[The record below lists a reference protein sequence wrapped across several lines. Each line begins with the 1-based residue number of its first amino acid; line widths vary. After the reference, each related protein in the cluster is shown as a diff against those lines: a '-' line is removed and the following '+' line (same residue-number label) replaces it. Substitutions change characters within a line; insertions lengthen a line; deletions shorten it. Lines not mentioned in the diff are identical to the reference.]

1 MIETVLFDLD
11 GTIIDTNELI
21 ISSFLHVME
30 GWEHSAPWTREQIIP
45 HMGGTLEQ
53 QMRTFSG
60 QEEVAEYVK
69 GYRAYNDI
77 HHEAMVKPFPHV
89 NEVVEAL
96 HQAGIVM
103 GVVTTKIRPSTLKV
117 LERFDLMKYMK
128 SIVTVTDVTHPKPHA
143 EPVLKA
149 MEELGADPA
158 KTLMVGDSP
167 VDIQSAQNAG
177 ALAAGV
183 AWSLKGEAV
192 LSEYG
197 PDYILHDMKDLLTL
211 TRIETGRS

>member
-1 MIETVLFDLD
+1 MINTVLFDLD

-21 ISSFLHVME
+21 ISSFLHVMGE
-30 GWEHSAPWTREQIIP
+30 WEHSAPWTREEIIP

-60 QEEVAEYVK
+60 QEDVSKYVK

-77 HHEAMVKPFPHV
+77 HHEAMVQPFPHV
-89 NEVVEAL
+89 LEVVEAL

-117 LERFDLMKYMK
+117 LERFDLLKYMQT
-128 SIVTVTDVTHPKPHA
+128 IVTVTDVTHPKPHA

-149 MEELGADPA
+149 MNELGADPT
-158 KTLMVGDSP
+158 KTFMIGDSP

-177 ALAAGV
+177 ALSVGV
-183 AWSLKGEAV
+183 AWSLKGEEK
-192 LSEYG
+192 LKEYN
-197 PDYILHDMKDLLTL
+197 PDYIVHDMRDLLAL
-211 TRIETGRS
+211 TGIEARRS

>member
-11 GTIIDTNELI
+11 GTIIDTNDLI
-21 ISSFLHVME
+21 INSFLHVME
-30 GWEHSAPWTREQIIP
+30 GWENSAPWTREQIIP

-53 QMRTFSG
+53 QFRTFSG
-60 QEEVAEYVK
+60 QEDVAEYIK

-77 HHEAMVKPFPHV
+77 HHEAMVNLFPYV

-103 GVVTTKIRPSTLKV
+103 GVVTTKIRPSTLKT
-117 LERFDLMKYMK
+117 LERFDLTKYMK

-149 MEELGADPA
+149 IKELGADPA
-158 KTLMVGDSP
+158 KTLMIGDSP
-167 VDIQSAQNAG
+167 VDIQSAKNAG

-192 LSEYG
+192 LNQYG
-197 PDYILHDMKDLLTL
+197 PDYMLHDMRDLLDL
-211 TRIETGRS
+211 VGIKSERS

>member
-1 MIETVLFDLD
+1 MINTVLFDLD

-21 ISSFLHVME
+21 INSFLHVME
-30 GWEHSAPWTREQIIP
+30 GWNHASPWTREQIIP

-60 QEEVAEYVK
+60 QEEVSEYVK

-77 HHEAMVKPFPHV
+77 HHEAMVRPFPHV
-89 NEVVEAL
+89 IEVVEAL
-96 HQAGIVM
+96 DQAGIIM

-117 LERFDLMKYMK
+117 LERFDLLKYMK

-143 EPVLKA
+143 EPVQKA
-149 MEELGADPA
+149 MAELGSNPA
-158 KTLMVGDSP
+158 HTLMVGDSP

-177 ALAAGV
+177 ALSAGV
-183 AWSLKGEAV
+183 AWSLKGEQV
-192 LSEYG
+192 LNGYK
-197 PDYILHDMKDLLTL
+197 PDYILHDMRDLLDIVL
-211 TRIETGRS
+211 TETGRS

>member
-11 GTIIDTNELI
+11 GTIIDTNDLI
-21 ISSFLHVME
+21 INSFLHVME

-53 QMRTFSG
+53 QFRTFSG
-60 QEEVAEYVK
+60 QEDVAEYIK

-77 HHEAMVKPFPHV
+77 HLEAMVNPFPYV

-103 GVVTTKIRPSTLKV
+103 GVVTTKIRPSTLKT
-117 LERFDLMKYMK
+117 LERFDLTKYMK

-149 MEELGADPA
+149 IKELNADPA
-158 KTLMVGDSP
+158 KTLMIGDSP
-167 VDIQSAQNAG
+167 VDIQSAKNAG

-192 LSEYG
+192 LNQYG
-197 PDYILHDMKDLLTL
+197 PDYMLHDMRDLLDL
-211 TRIETGRS
+211 VGIKSERS

>member
-1 MIETVLFDLD
+1 VINTVLFDLD

-21 ISSFLHVME
+21 INSFLHVME
-30 GWEHSAPWTREQIIP
+30 GWNHASPWTREQIIP

-60 QEEVAEYVK
+60 QEEVSEYVK

-77 HHEAMVKPFPHV
+77 HHEAMVRPFPHV
-89 NEVVEAL
+89 IEVVEAL
-96 HQAGIVM
+96 DQAGIIM

-117 LERFDLMKYMK
+117 LERFDLLKYMK

-143 EPVLKA
+143 EPVQKA
-149 MEELGADPA
+149 MAQLGSNPA
-158 KTLMVGDSP
+158 HTLMVGDSP

-177 ALAAGV
+177 ALSAGV
-183 AWSLKGEAV
+183 AWSLKGEQV
-192 LSEYG
+192 LNGYK
-197 PDYILHDMKDLLTL
+197 PDYILHDMRDLLDIVL
-211 TRIETGRS
+211 TETGRS